1 MPEPSEDSPI
11 RQFANSPSRPFAN
24 SLRRLLDIL
33 LSLTGLLLLSPLFAL
48 IALLIKRDT
57 PGPVFYWGP
66 RAGLHGRPFNILKF
80 RTMAEQPKAANGPP
94 ITAAGDRR
102 ITRIGHF
109 LRDTKLN
116 ELPQLWNV
124 LKGEMSFV
132 GPRPEDPGIATQ
144 WPPDARAEILS
155 VRPGI
160 TSPASVLYR
169 DEEQLL
175 DPGDLMRSYLQDV
188 LPSKLRLDQLY
199 VRHRTLLTDLDVLL
213 WTLVVLVPRVRARE
227 IDAYRLLSGP
237 LARFISRDFRWFLI
251 DFPVALAAVVATGL
265 GWRSLEPLEVGPGT
279 AAGVALGSA
288 FAFAAFNSLAGL
300 NKIYWSK
307 APARDAVDLAAASGI
322 VTVGLLI
329 ANLLA
334 LPRPLPWALV
344 AVTGLFS
351 TIGFVVVR
359 YRARILTGLA
369 SRWLSLRR
377 TAARVGERVLIVG
390 AGELGEFAVKLIRE
404 GDLARVFTI
413 AGFVDDDPRKQDM
426 RIEGHRVLG
435 PTSDL
440 ADLVDSH
447 DAGLVLFA
455 INNLPPA
462 EADRILALCRR
473 VPARIILVPEILS
486 ALQAFFSVDNL
497 RTSVSVQ
504 VDGGPPPSAWLHDLD
519 DLAAEGDLKAV
530 RAFIARLKRQ
540 LDPEEE

>member
-1 MPEPSEDSPI
+1 MP
-11 RQFANSPSRPFAN
+11 RRFANSPI
-24 SLRRLLDIL
+24 RRLLDIL
-33 LSLTGLLLLSPLFAL
+33 LSLTGLLLLAPLFAL
-48 IALLIKRDT
+48 IALLIRRDS

-102 ITRIGHF
+102 ITRIGRF

-124 LKGEMSFV
+124 LKGQMSFV
-132 GPRPEDPGIATQ
+132 GPRPEDPGIAAQ

-307 APARDAVDLAAASGI
+307 APARDAVDLAAAAGI

-440 ADLVDSH
+440 ADLVESH

-473 VPARIILVPEILS
+473 VPARIVLVPEILS

-519 DLAAEGDLKAV
+519 DLAAEGDLNAV
-530 RAFIARLKRQ
+530 RAFIARLKRE